1 MGKVVDDG
9 LSGPI
14 ARFFEDSN
22 VATLK
27 DLTQAESGDLVMFV
41 ADKPNVVAQSLGAL
55 RIKIAK
61 ELGLI
66 DENKPNFMGKQ
77 IGRY

>member
-27 DLTQAESGDLVMFV
+27 DLTKNQET
-41 ADKPNVVAQSLGAL
+41 
-55 RIKIAK
+55 
-61 ELGLI
+61 
-66 DENKPNFMGKQ
+66 
-77 IGRY
+77 

>member
-1 MGKVVDDG
+1 MVLKGLAWVKVVDDG

-41 ADKPNVVAQSLGAL
+41 ADKTKCSSSKF
-55 RIKIAK
+55 RC
-61 ELGLI
+61 
-66 DENKPNFMGKQ
+66 FT
-77 IGRY
+77 Y